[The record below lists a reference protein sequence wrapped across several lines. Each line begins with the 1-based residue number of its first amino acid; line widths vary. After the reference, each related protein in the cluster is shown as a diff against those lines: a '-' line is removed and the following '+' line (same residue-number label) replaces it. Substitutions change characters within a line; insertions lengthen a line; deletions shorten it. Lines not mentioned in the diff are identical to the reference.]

1 MDKGI
6 YSLHGNSTPA
16 SEDLEG
22 VPVASPVV
30 AVFVEPVPAVAEE
43 VGVEPHPHLT
53 ILVPLLANPVKHY
66 IK

>member
-1 MDKGI
+1 MNKGI
-6 YSLHGNSTPA
+6 YVLHGDSTPA
-16 SEDLEG
+16 SKDLEG

-53 ILVPLLANPVKHY
+53 VLVLLFANPVKHC

>member
-1 MDKGI
+1 MDEGI
-6 YSLHGNSTPA
+6 NALHGNSTPA

-22 VPVASPVV
+22 VPIASPVV

-43 VGVEPHPHLT
+43 VGAKPHPHLT
-53 ILVPLLANPVKHY
+53 VLVPLLANPVKHC

>member
-6 YSLHGNSTPA
+6 YALHGDSTPA
-16 SEDLEG
+16 SEDLER

-30 AVFVEPVPAVAEE
+30 AVFVEPVPAIAEE

-53 ILVPLLANPVKHY
+53 ILVPLLANPVKHC

>member
-1 MDKGI
+1 MDVGI
-6 YSLHGNSTPA
+6 DALRGDPTPA

-43 VGVEPHPHLT
+43 VRVESHPHLT
-53 ILVPLLANPVKHY
+53 ILVPLLADPVKHC